1 MKLKKDLTNQ
11 DDFSVIDFM
20 ADSLQAY
27 LSKKVQ
33 NVKRNFNYRVVPYI
47 LVII

>member
-27 LSKKVQ
+27 LSK
-33 NVKRNFNYRVVPYI
+33 N
-47 LVII
+47 

>member
-1 MKLKKDLTNQ
+1 MKLKKDLINQ

-33 NVKRNFNYRVVPYI
+33 NVKRNFN
-47 LVII
+47 